1 MSRIIIGPNAR
12 FSYAYVLSPNMRN
25 LKPGEDPKYQV
36 DIIVDKRDVAT
47 LGLLYQAYN
56 ECLASIASD
65 PRFSTIGPQHRSF
78 KHCLK
83 DGDEFKPND
92 HTYAG
97 QIFFTAKN
105 KYKPEVVGPAK
116 EPLSSDSQF
125 YAGCYGNVSIEFKP
139 YCPSKEVPGSGYGV
153 RVVLGNIQKVRDG
166 ERLSGTAPVAAAD
179 EFAQVGPP
187 SSGAPAPQQPPA
199 QAPAWGAPAPQQQ
212 PAQAPATPQPA
223 WPPAQAPHPYP
234 AQAQPAAPVN
244 PHQPQAPWPP
254 TQAPAG
260 QPAWGGPQTFP
271 Q

>member
-12 FSYAYVLSPNMRN
+12 FSYANVFQVSQ
-25 LKPGEDPKYQV
+25 KSGKYET
-36 DIIVDKRDVAT
+36 DILIHKSDTAT
-47 LGLLYQAYN
+47 LGKVMQAYG
-56 ECLASIASD
+56 EVVATIAQD
-65 PRFSTIGPQHRSF
+65 ARFKNVHAQHPSF
-78 KHCLK
+78 LHALK
-83 DGDEFKPND
+83 DGDVWKPSD
-92 HTYAG
+92 ATYAG
-97 QIFFTAKN
+97 HWFIKAKN
-105 KYKPEVVGPAK
+105 VNRPEVVGPAL
-116 EPLSSDSQF
+116 EMLTSTSQF
-125 YAGCYGNVSIEFKP
+125 SSGDFGNVSIEFKVFA
-139 YCPSKEVPGSGYGV
+139 PSPKVPDSGYGI
-153 RVVLGNIQKVRDG
+153 RAILGNIQKIRDG
-166 ERLSGTAPVAAAD
+166 EKLDTGASQATATQD
-179 EFAQVGPP
+179 FQQVGAPL
-187 SSGAPAPQQPPA
+187 APAPQQQPA